1 MIKNNDFGDAGNLLN
16 FISVLPL
23 RTSDPELPKLVQSK
37 NIIGHV
43 TDGKLILIRF
53 NMNKVKPMYHKILL
67 PTDGSKFA
75 EKAAQ
80 HAIWIASKSNAE
92 IIVLNVIETS
102 SLVGLPA
109 EDLIVKIKEMLKEE
123 GRRSLEKISEMVT
136 ESEKESKI
144 EDIKITLKSEEGS
157 PADSILK
164 TIEKENI
171 DLVVMGTS
179 GKHGLDR
186 FLLGSVTEKVVRSAK
201 CPVLSVHS

>member
-1 MIKNNDFGDAGNLLN
+1 
-16 FISVLPL
+16 
-23 RTSDPELPKLVQSK
+23 
-37 NIIGHV
+37 
-43 TDGKLILIRF
+43 
-53 NMNKVKPMYHKILL
+53 MYRKILL

-75 EKAAQ
+75 ESAAQ
-80 HAIWIASKSNAE
+80 HAIWIASRSGAE

-109 EDLIVKIKEMLKEE
+109 EDLIVRIKEMLKEE
-123 GRRSLEKISEMVT
+123 GRRSLERISEMVT
-136 ESEKESKI
+136 ESEEESKLGK
-144 EDIKITLKSEEGS
+144 EVKITLKTEEGS

-164 TIEKENI
+164 TIDTENV

-201 CPVLSVHS
+201 CPVLAVH

>member
-1 MIKNNDFGDAGNLLN
+1 
-16 FISVLPL
+16 
-23 RTSDPELPKLVQSK
+23 
-37 NIIGHV
+37 
-43 TDGKLILIRF
+43 
-53 NMNKVKPMYHKILL
+53 MYQKILL

-75 EKAAQ
+75 EKAAE
-80 HAIWIASKSNAE
+80 HAIWIASRSGAE

-123 GRRSLEKISEMVT
+123 GRRSLERISEMISQ
-136 ESEKESKI
+136 SEEESKI
-144 EDIKITLKSEEGS
+144 EDVKITLKTEEGS

-164 TIEKENI
+164 TIENENI

-186 FLLGSVTEKVVRSAK
+186 FLLGSVTEKVVRSSE
-201 CPVLSVHS
+201 CPVLAVH

>member
-1 MIKNNDFGDAGNLLN
+1 
-16 FISVLPL
+16 
-23 RTSDPELPKLVQSK
+23 
-37 NIIGHV
+37 
-43 TDGKLILIRF
+43 
-53 NMNKVKPMYHKILL
+53 MYQKILL

-75 EKAAQ
+75 EKAAK
-80 HAIWIASKSNAE
+80 HAIWIASRSGDE

-123 GRRSLEKISEMVT
+123 GRRSLERISEMIT
-136 ESEKESKI
+136 QSEGESKI
-144 EDIKITLKSEEGS
+144 KDLKITLTTEEGS

-164 TIEKENI
+164 TIENENI

-186 FLLGSVTEKVVRSAK
+186 FLLGSVTEKVVRSST
-201 CPVLSVHS
+201 CPVLAVH

>member
-1 MIKNNDFGDAGNLLN
+1 
-16 FISVLPL
+16 
-23 RTSDPELPKLVQSK
+23 
-37 NIIGHV
+37 
-43 TDGKLILIRF
+43 
-53 NMNKVKPMYHKILL
+53 MYQKILL

-75 EKAAQ
+75 ENAAQ
-80 HAIWIASKSNAE
+80 HAIWIASRSGAE

-109 EDLIVKIKEMLKEE
+109 EDLIVRIKEMLKEE
-123 GRRSLEKISEMVT
+123 GRRSLERISEMVT

-144 EDIKITLKSEEGS
+144 EDIKITLKTEEGS
-157 PADSILK
+157 PADAILK
-164 TIEKENI
+164 TIEKEDV

-201 CPVLSVHS
+201 CPVLAVH